1 MFIGHFAAG
10 LAAKKVDASPSL
22 GTLFMASQ
30 FIDLL
35 WPVFLILGLESVKI
49 DPGNTAFTP
58 LDFISYPFT
67 HSLAGTVLWSVLFGF
82 VYYLRKKHIK
92 TAVLLA
98 VLVLSHWLLDF
109 FTHRPDLL
117 LVPGINLKAGMGL
130 WNSVPAT
137 IILEGLLFVSGI
149 YLYLRVTKSS
159 NRTGSISF
167 WSLIVFLVII
177 YISNVIGPP
186 PPSEEAIG
194 YVGLSQLLLVW
205 WGYWIDRN
213 RQAIQTDKKSR
224 VAG

>member
-1 MFIGHFAAG
+1 MFLGHFAAG
-10 LAAKKVDASPSL
+10 LAAKKVDNSPSL

-35 WPVFLILGLESVKI
+35 WPVFLILGLESVRI

-67 HSLAGTVLWSVLFGF
+67 HSLLGTLLWAFLFGL
-82 VYYLRKKHIK
+82 VYFLRKKHLK
-92 TAVLLA
+92 TALLLGS
-98 VLVLSHWLLDF
+98 LVLSHWLLDF

-117 LVPGINLKAGMGL
+117 LIPGVEIKVGLGL
-130 WNSVPAT
+130 WNRVPAT
-137 IILEGLLFVSGI
+137 ITIEGLLFLTGI
-149 YLYLRVTKSS
+149 FFYLQITKSR
-159 NRTGSISF
+159 NRTGSVSF
-167 WSLIVFLVII
+167 WSLIVFLIII
-177 YISNVIGPP
+177 YISNIMGPP

-213 RQAIQTDKKSR
+213 RIN
-224 VAG
+224 V